1 MLNTL
6 RDVPAEADIISHQ
19 LLVRGGFIKRLTG
32 GIYAYMPLLWKVLK
46 KITLIVEEELEN
58 KGCLQTLLPQLQPSE
73 IWEKSGRWNSY
84 TKGEGIMFSLKDRH
98 GKELG
103 LGPTHE
109 EVITQIIAQT
119 IHSYKQLPIN
129 IFQIQTKFR
138 DEIRPRFG
146 LMRSREFIM
155 KDAYSFH
162 SNEKD
167 LQATYSEM
175 R

>member
-1 MLNTL
+1 
-6 RDVPAEADIISHQ
+6 
-19 LLVRGGFIKRLTG
+19 
-32 GIYAYMPLLWKVLK
+32 
-46 KITLIVEEELEN
+46 
-58 KGCLQTLLPQLQPSE
+58 
-73 IWEKSGRWNSY
+73 
-84 TKGEGIMFSLKDRH
+84 MFSLKDRQ
-98 GKELG
+98 GKKLG

-119 IHSYKQLPIN
+119 IHSCKQLPIN

-162 SNEKD
+162 SDEKD
-167 LQATYSEM
+167 LQQLIQI
-175 R
+175 